1 LNQVNQPLQ
10 ADQRFRKS
18 IECVISIC
26 LIQVKSNT
34 PAKSTL
40 QEVGSIRHIGM
51 IQVKSIATGGKDMS
65 SGATS
70 ETQLVII
77 TGMSGAGKTVAIQS
91 FEDLGFFCV
100 DNLPP
105 TLLPKFLE
113 LMKESGNKMNKVAL
127 VMDLR
132 GREFFDHLFKALDD
146 LSETSWVNPQILFLD
161 ADDSTLVARYKET
174 RRFHPLAPS
183 GRPLEGIKLERKLLE
198 ELKGRAQIIYNTSK
212 MKPKDLREKIATEF
226 SANKQTIFTVNVMSF
241 GFKHGIPIDADLVF
255 DVRFLPNPHYIES
268 MRPKTGLDEEV
279 SNYVLKW
286 NETHKF
292 LEKVTDLLSFML
304 PHYKREGKAQLVIAI
319 GCTGGQHR
327 SVALAE
333 YIGHFFEKDYQTR
346 VSHRDIDKRKE
357 KVT

>member
-1 LNQVNQPLQ
+1 MSTGSLNESQ
-10 ADQRFRKS
+10 
-18 IECVISIC
+18 I
-26 LIQVKSNT
+26 
-34 PAKSTL
+34 
-40 QEVGSIRHIGM
+40 
-51 IQVKSIATGGKDMS
+51 
-65 SGATS
+65 
-70 ETQLVII
+70 VII

-146 LSETSWVNPQILFLD
+146 LVESSWVTPQILFLE
-161 ADDSTLVARYKET
+161 ADDETLVRRYKET
-174 RRFHPLAPS
+174 RRKHPLAQE
-183 GRPLEGIKLERKLLE
+183 GLPLEGIQNERDLLAD
-198 ELKGRAQIIYNTSK
+198 LKGRAQIIYNTSQK
-212 MKPKDLREKIATEF
+212 KPRELREKILTQF
-226 SANKQTIFTVNVMSF
+226 SANNKTIFTVNVMSF

-255 DVRFLPNPHYIES
+255 DVRFLPNPHYIDH
-268 MRPKTGLDEEV
+268 MRPLTGMDEEV
-279 SNYVLKW
+279 SSYVLKW
-286 NETHKF
+286 SETQKF

-333 YIGHFFEKDYQTR
+333 AIGHFYEKDFNTQI
-346 VSHRDIDKRKE
+346 SHRDIEKRKE
-357 KVT
+357 K

>member
-1 LNQVNQPLQ
+1 MTGTAL
-10 ADQRFRKS
+10 
-18 IECVISIC
+18 C
-26 LIQVKSNT
+26 L
-34 PAKSTL
+34 L
-40 QEVGSIRHIGM
+40 RRE
-51 IQVKSIATGGKDMS
+51 GGKSMS
-65 SGATS
+65 IGSLNES
-70 ETQLVII
+70 QIVII

-146 LSETSWVNPQILFLD
+146 LVESAWVTPQILFLE
-161 ADDSTLVARYKET
+161 ADDETLVRRYKET
-174 RRFHPLAPS
+174 RRKHPLAQE
-183 GRPLEGIKLERKLLE
+183 GLPLEGIQNERDLLAD
-198 ELKGRAQIIYNTSK
+198 LKGRAQIIYNTSQ
-212 MKPKDLREKIATEF
+212 MKPRELREKILTQF
-226 SANKQTIFTVNVMSF
+226 SANNKTIFTVNVMSF
-241 GFKHGIPIDADLVF
+241 GFKHGLPIDADLVF
-255 DVRFLPNPHYIES
+255 DVRFLPNPHYIDH

-279 SNYVLKW
+279 SSYVLKW
-286 NETHKF
+286 SETQKF

-327 SVALAE
+327 SVTLAE
-333 YIGHFFEKDYQTR
+333 TVGHFYEKDFHTQI
-346 VSHRDIDKRKE
+346 SHRDIEKRKE
-357 KVT
+357 K